1 MANMDIVITDVG
13 AASNANINK
22 IKLVLGDITDQP
34 CDAIISLVPQSL
46 ELSGRINTSLLKKTG
61 PALDEF
67 ILENMYQPKAGD
79 VYALP
84 SFGLPAKHIILA
96 VRPNWKSDF
105 DREDKHLVM
114 CVRKTVVLAKCMLLK
129 SIAFPPLAAGH
140 KGYGK
145 GRAAR
150 LLIQGILDRMDERIE
165 EVRIVCPD
173 KTTFAE
179 YKKRLNAKGWRG

>member
-1 MANMDIVITDVG
+1 MDIVITELG
-13 AASNANINK
+13 ASSNANINK
-22 IKLVLGDITDQP
+22 IKLVLGDITAQDT
-34 CDAIISLVPQSL
+34 DAIVSLIPQSL
-46 ELSGRINTSLLKKTG
+46 EISGRINQALMKKAG
-61 PALDEF
+61 AELDDF

-84 SFGLPAKHIILA
+84 NFGLPCRNIILS

-105 DREDKHLVM
+105 EREDKHLVM
-114 CVRKTVVLAKCMLLK
+114 CVRKVVVLAKCMLLR
-129 SIAFPPLAAGH
+129 SVAFPPLAAGH

-150 LLIQGILDRMDERIE
+150 LLIQGILDRMDDRFD

-173 KTTFAE
+173 QATFDA
-179 YKKRLNAKGWRG
+179 YAAKLKAKGWRG

>member
-22 IKLVLGDITDQP
+22 IKLVLGDITDQS

-61 PALDEF
+61 PELDEF
-67 ILENMYQPKAGD
+67 ILDNMYQPKAGD

-84 SFGLPAKHIILA
+84 TFGLPAKHIILA

-129 SIAFPPLAAGH
+129 SIAFPRWLRGV
-140 KGYGK
+140 
-145 GRAAR
+145 RA
-150 LLIQGILDRMDERIE
+150 
-165 EVRIVCPD
+165 
-173 KTTFAE
+173 T
-179 YKKRLNAKGWRG
+179 AKGALQGC

>member
-13 AASNANINK
+13 AASNSNINR
-22 IKLVLGDITDQP
+22 IKLVLGDITDQS
-34 CDAIISLVPQSL
+34 CDAIISLLPQSL
-46 ELSGRINTSLLKKTG
+46 ELSGRINGSLLKKTG
-61 PALDEF
+61 PALDDF
-67 ILENMYQPKAGD
+67 ILENIYQPKAGD

-84 SFGLPAKHIILA
+84 AFGLPAKHIILA

-129 SIAFPPLAAGH
+129 SIAFPPLAAGR
-140 KGYGK
+140 KGYGE
-145 GRAAR
+145 GRGAR
-150 LLIQGILDRMDERIE
+150 LLIQGILDRMDDRME

-173 KTTFAE
+173 QTTFDE
-179 YKKRLNAKGWRG
+179 YKKRLQAKGWRG